1 MTLCYNISDNMLN
14 IETERKFLVKDG
26 SYKDMAVSS
35 HRIIQ
40 GYVCKENGRTVR
52 VRISDD
58 RAYLT
63 VKGPSADG
71 ISRLEWEIEIAAE
84 DAKDLLPLCQDGL
97 IEKIRHIVP
106 FKGKTFEVDEFLK
119 DNAGLTVAEIELE
132 NRDESFSRPGW
143 LSDEVTGDRRYYNS
157 CLSKHPYSTWP
168 RP

>member
-1 MTLCYNISDNMLN
+1 MLN

-63 VKGPSADG
+63 IKGPSADG
-71 ISRLEWEIEIAAE
+71 ISRLEWEMEIAAE

-97 IEKIRHIVP
+97 IEKNPSYRSFRRKDFRSGRISERQRRTYRGRNRTRKQGRIL
-106 FKGKTFEVDEFLK
+106 FKARL
-119 DNAGLTVAEIELE
+119 AL
-132 NRDESFSRPGW
+132 R
-143 LSDEVTGDRRYYNS
+143 
-157 CLSKHPYSTWP
+157 
-168 RP
+168 

>member
-1 MTLCYNISDNMLN
+1 MFDGKHLRSDLHTLEYAHAGQIKNCGTRYGTAALSLF
-14 IETERKFLVKDG
+14 RYSFL
-26 SYKDMAVSS
+26 
-35 HRIIQ
+35 Q
-40 GYVCKENGRTVR
+40 
-52 VRISDD
+52 
-58 RAYLT
+58 AYL
-63 VKGPSADG
+63 KYK
-71 ISRLEWEIEIAAE
+71 ILQNLCRFLFQYLSRAVAFSQIIA
-84 DAKDLLPLCQDGL
+84 GL

-106 FKGKTFEVDEFLK
+106 FEGKTFEVDEFLK

>member
-1 MTLCYNISDNMLN
+1 MASWGGDSINYLFNGVNHFGGCSFLHVYYNISDKMLN
-14 IETERKFLVKDG
+14 IETERKFLVKDS

-52 VRISDD
+52 VRIADD

-97 IEKIRHIVP
+97 IEKIRHIVLSVSRLSGR
-106 FKGKTFEVDEFLK
+106 FAVSIKTD
-119 DNAGLTVAEIELE
+119 
-132 NRDESFSRPGW
+132 
-143 LSDEVTGDRRYYNS
+143 
-157 CLSKHPYSTWP
+157 
-168 RP
+168 